1 MVESER
7 NFYMLM
13 YSPNPCNNYNG
24 ASLKP
29 GAPPGSLRGSNTLW
43 VAGVQTP
50 GSPVFV
56 SKEMERLGL
65 NWHSGRCGCPKQQ
78 LNVLTARP

>member
-7 NFYMLM
+7 TFYVLM
-13 YSPNPCNNYNG
+13 NSPNACNNYNG

-29 GAPPGSLRGSNTLW
+29 GAPPGSLVR

-56 SKEMERLGL
+56 SKGMEQLGL
-65 NWHSGRCGCPKQQ
+65 TLALR
-78 LNVLTARP
+78 